1 MSSPYRK
8 NLQRADSFVELE
20 VYKKARSLA
29 QVIFKLTL
37 NLPPEERFALI
48 DQVRRSSG
56 SVGAQIAEA
65 WAKRRY
71 PKHFTSKL
79 TDADGEQLE
88 TQHWMNVIE
97 DRNYLTPEQLAEPR
111 DLCQQIGRMLGSM
124 LRNPGSFSSSINE
137 SNAEYDTE
145 I

>member
-1 MSSPYRK
+1 MS
-8 NLQRADSFVELE
+8 
-20 VYKKARSLA
+20 
-29 QVIFKLTL
+29 
-37 NLPPEERFALI
+37 LPAEERYALT
-48 DQVRRSSG
+48 DQIRRSSG

-88 TQHWMNVIE
+88 TQHWMNIIE
-97 DRNYLTPEQLAEPR
+97 DRNYLTVEQLAEPR

-124 LRNPGSFSSSINE
+124 LRKPDSFNSAINE
-137 SNAEYDTE
+137 SPADYDTE

>member
-8 NLQRADSFVELE
+8 KLDRANSFTELE
-20 VYKKARSLA
+20 VYRKARILA
-29 QVIFKLTL
+29 QIVFKLTL
-37 NLPPEERFALI
+37 TLPREERFALI
-48 DQVRRSSG
+48 DQIRRSSG

-88 TQHWMNVIE
+88 TQHWMNVVE
-97 DRNYLTPEQLAEPR
+97 DRNYLTQEQLAEPR

-124 LRNPGSFSSSINE
+124 LRNPESFGSSINE
-137 SNAEYDTE
+137 STTEYDTE